1 MRSTPSSSRARP
13 SSERGF
19 ALVSAL
25 VLAVLYFGLIALLL
39 LDSQRELEEARRF
52 RARTVAETL
61 AENAAELAALQIVTK
76 DSTTVNA
83 SDWQG
88 TMTGK
93 MNKGASDFTIEGV
106 GVTAGVT
113 EARAKVVINGR
124 MVDKE
129 VRIQY
134 TQHVY

>member
-106 GVTAGVT
+106 GVTVGVT

-124 MVDKE
+124 VVDKE